1 MILTIFTIG
10 QSLNESEMSLGAN
23 VYHSLV
29 RLGIM
34 SELEDDFW
42 VKEG

>member
-1 MILTIFTIG
+1 MVLMSSILD

-23 VYHSLV
+23 VYEFLL
-29 RLGIM
+29 RLGLC
-34 SELEDDFW
+34 EWGGGFW